1 MSLRINLRLLDIVR
15 KASEGKGREVN
26 YVRFEPWKKRFPEDA
41 PVKQPFKR
49 CAPEEVGVSS
59 EYLQEFLKNLA
70 NAPETAIHSFMILRK
85 GAVIAEG
92 SFEPYKTKMWH
103 VSNSLSKSIVAL
115 AVGIAVGEGRLKVDD
130 TVIDILKGRS
140 LPISAMLK
148 RNLKVKHLLTMTSG
162 LSGNEAVAATEN
174 DWTKVVLESNQ
185 LFAPG
190 AHFNYNSMNT
200 YLLAVILNEVTGQG
214 LMDYIR
220 NRLLVP
226 MGIETLVWE
235 KSPEGIEKGG
245 WGMYITIEDMAK
257 FGQLCL
263 NKGKWNGRQLVP
275 ESWIAEMTKC
285 RVDSK
290 EGRGMYGYGYQV
302 WMGKRPGSFLF
313 NGMFG
318 QIVYVIPDL
327 ETVLCFTGGSDN
339 MFRDNATNINIEKYF
354 NDPFPEGPLPE
365 NRKAYNRLLKYI
377 AGISYGTAVDTAA
390 ERYGIHFRGYYIW
403 RIKKNAMKL
412 AAGRK
417 FRVPGDAIGLMPMYI
432 QYVHNN
438 ISEGIREVELR
449 DNNGTLELVVA
460 EGKDVNVIPVGF
472 EEYIH
477 SFITE
482 RSEEYNIA
490 SKCTFC
496 INEDKIPVLKIK
508 IVFTETENYRTVTFY
523 FDQGK
528 TWLEFNENPSVDMI
542 LDSMDNFFPKYGGAA
557 LLNQALEKIDPDIIG
572 YALRF
577 TFNPKVRLE
586 EITEEQDEQ
595 K

>member
-26 YVRFEPWKKRFPEDA
+26 YVRFEPWKKRFPDDA
-41 PVKQPFKR
+41 DVKQPFKR

-59 EYLQEFLKNLA
+59 DYLLEFLKNLA

-92 SFEPYKTKMWH
+92 SFEPYQTKMWH
-103 VSNSLSKSIVAL
+103 VSNSLCKSIVAL
-115 AVGIAVGEGRLKVDD
+115 AVGIAIGEGRLTVEDP
-130 TVIDILKGRS
+130 VIDILKDRG
-140 LPISAMLK
+140 LPISSMLK

-174 DWTKVVLESNQ
+174 DWTKAVIESNQ

-190 AHFNYNSMNT
+190 SHFHYNSMNT
-200 YLLAVILNEVTGQG
+200 YLLAVILYEVTGQN
-214 LMDYIR
+214 LMDYLK
-220 NRLLVP
+220 NRLFAP
-226 MGIETLVWE
+226 MGIENIAWG

-245 WGMYITIEDMAK
+245 WGMFITIEDMAK
-257 FGQLCL
+257 LGQLCL

-275 ESWIAEMTKC
+275 ETWIAEMTKC

-354 NDPFPEGPLPE
+354 NDLFPDKLGPNP
-365 NRKAYNRLLKYI
+365 RAYAKLKKYEEQ
-377 AGISYGTAVDTAA
+377 ISYGTAVEDAQK
-390 ERYGIHFRGYYIW
+390 RFGVCFRGYNIK
-403 RIKKNAMKL
+403 RIKKNAMVL
-412 AAGRK
+412 GAGRK
-417 FRVPGDAIGLMPMYI
+417 FNVPGDAIGLMPMYM

-438 ISEGIREVELR
+438 ISEGIRQVELR
-449 DNNGTLELVVA
+449 DNRGTLEFVVT
-460 EGKDVNVIPVGF
+460 EGENVNVIPVGF
-472 EEYIH
+472 NTFLPSY
-477 SFITE
+477 ITE
-482 RSEEYNIA
+482 RGEEYNIA
-490 SKCTFC
+490 TKATFC
-496 INEDKIPVLKIK
+496 INEDKVPVLKIK
-508 IVFTETENYRTVTFY
+508 IVFTEAENYRTVAFY

-528 TWLEFNENPSVDMI
+528 TLLEFNENPSVDMI
-542 LDSMDNFFPKYGGAA
+542 LDSMDNFFPKYGGAGA
-557 LLNQALEKIDPDIIG
+557 LINQAIEKVDPDVIG

-577 TFNPKVRLE
+577 TFNPKVVLE
-586 EITEEQDEQ
+586 EINE
-595 K
+595 